1 MIQISKRTRLF
12 VYAIAVSMVL
22 AVAVISFTD
31 VSTIEAV
38 SLSGT
43 IVEDWADKYNL
54 KKNSSVLDQ
63 PYEKLT
69 EQMLRPDSVLKVEIS
84 FSWPHTLNL
93 ELNSITPCCF
103 LLGQENGRI
112 FGLDKNCRVVPLAE
126 TAVDWERPIFTGI
139 EKIKLYEVCSDSRVR
154 RVLNALE
161 ELRVKNINFYR
172 LIEQID
178 FAKDNR
184 IEIMV
189 SGLDHKVWVSADRTL
204 GDLNRYLEFIAGFEL
219 DLKNI
224 RLIDMRLEEMVITRE
239 KGA

>member
-12 VYAIAVSMVL
+12 FYAIAFSLAV

-43 IVEDWADKYNL
+43 VVKGWAEKYNL

-63 PYEKLT
+63 PYEKLA
-69 EQMLRPDSVLKVEIS
+69 EQMLRPDSALKVEIS
-84 FSWPHTLNL
+84 FSWPHTLKL
-93 ELNSITPCCF
+93 ELNSITPCCL

-112 FGLDKNCRVVPLAE
+112 FGLDKSCRVIPLAE
-126 TAVDWERPIFTGI
+126 TAVDWERPLFTGI
-139 EKIKLYEVCSDSRVR
+139 DNIKLYEVCSDSRVI

-161 ELRVKNINFYR
+161 KLRVENINFYR

-178 FAKDNR
+178 FGKHNR

-204 GDLNRYLEFIAGFEL
+204 GDLNRYLEFIGGFEL
-219 DLKNI
+219 DLTNI
-224 RLIDMRLEEMVITRE
+224 KLIDMRLEEMVITRE

>member
-1 MIQISKRTRLF
+1 MIQTNKGTRLI
-12 VYAIAVSMVL
+12 VYVIAISLVL

-43 IVEDWADKYNL
+43 VVEGWAEKFNL

-63 PYEKLT
+63 PYEQLT
-69 EQMLRPDSVLKVEIS
+69 EQMLRPDSALQVEIS

-93 ELNSITPCCF
+93 ELNSITPCC
-103 LLGQENGRI
+103 LLLDKKSGRI

-126 TAVDWERPIFTGI
+126 TTVDWERPLFTGI
-139 EKIKLYEVCSDSRVR
+139 EKIKLYEVCSVSRVR
-154 RVLNALE
+154 RVLDALE
-161 ELRVKNINFYR
+161 KLRVENINFYR

-178 FAKDNR
+178 FGKDDR

-204 GDLNRYLEFIAGFEL
+204 GDLNRYLEFISGFEL
-219 DLKNI
+219 NLANI
-224 RLIDMRLEEMVITRE
+224 KLIDMRLEEMVITRE

>member
-12 VYAIAVSMVL
+12 VYAIAISMVL

-43 IVEDWADKYNL
+43 VVKGWTEKYNL
-54 KKNSSVLDQ
+54 KKNTSVLYQ

-69 EQMLRPDSVLKVEIS
+69 EQMLRPDSALQVEIS

-93 ELNSITPCCF
+93 QLNSITPCC
-103 LLGQENGRI
+103 LLLDKKNGRI

-126 TAVDWERPIFTGI
+126 TTVDWERPLFTGI
-139 EKIKLYEVCSDSRVR
+139 EKIKLYEVCSVSRVR
-154 RVLNALE
+154 RVLDALE
-161 ELRVKNINFYR
+161 KLRVENINFYR

-178 FAKDNR
+178 FGKDNR

-204 GDLNRYLEFIAGFEL
+204 GDLNRYLEFISGFEL
-219 DLKNI
+219 DLENI

>member
-1 MIQISKRTRLF
+1 MIQISKKTRLF
-12 VYAIAVSMVL
+12 FYAIAISMAL

-43 IVEDWADKYNL
+43 VVKGWAEKYNL
-54 KKNSSVLDQ
+54 KKNTSVLNQ
-63 PYEKLT
+63 PYDKLA
-69 EQMLRPDSVLKVEIS
+69 EEMLRPDSALKVEIS
-84 FSWPHTLNL
+84 FSWPHTLKL
-93 ELNSITPCCF
+93 ELNSITPCCL

-112 FGLDKNCRVVPLAE
+112 FGLDKSCRVIPLAE
-126 TAVDWERPIFTGI
+126 TAVDWERPLFTGI
-139 EKIKLYEVCSDSRVR
+139 DKIKLYEVCSDSRVK
-154 RVLNALE
+154 RVLNDLE
-161 ELRVKNINFYR
+161 KLRVENINFYR

-178 FAKDNR
+178 FEKDNR

-204 GDLNRYLEFIAGFEL
+204 GDLNRYLEFITGFEL
-219 DLKNI
+219 DLENI
-224 RLIDMRLEEMVITRE
+224 KLIDMRLEEMVITRE